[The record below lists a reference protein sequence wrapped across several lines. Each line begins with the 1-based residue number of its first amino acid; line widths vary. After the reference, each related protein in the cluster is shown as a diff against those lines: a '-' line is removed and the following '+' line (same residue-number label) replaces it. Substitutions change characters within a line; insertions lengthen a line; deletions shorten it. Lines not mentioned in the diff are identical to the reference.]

1 MPRHKKAETGAMNNM
16 LVMLLLLTA
25 LAIWLFLAGVKTV
38 PQGFNWT
45 VERFGRFHALLQ
57 PGLNFI
63 IPFFDRIGR
72 KVSVMEK
79 PIQIPPQRVIT
90 KDNASVEVDGIVF
103 YTVLDAVKASY
114 AVANLETSISV
125 LAMTNIRTAIGSMD
139 LDETLSNR
147 ERINNEL
154 LRVLDLATEVWGTKV
169 TRVELK
175 DVQPPVDVVASM
187 AKQLAADR
195 EARANILQADGI
207 KKAAILKAE
216 GEKQAMIL
224 AAEARLAS
232 AEKDAAARERLAAA
246 EAEATRLVSEAV
258 QKGSPAALNYF
269 VAQRYTEALTKI
281 GSAGNAK
288 LVMIPLEASGIA
300 GSIAGIAELVKEA
313 GLGTPAPVPNVRR
326 GTLPQSPAPGDAS
339 A

>member
-1 MPRHKKAETGAMNNM
+1 MGSL
-16 LVMLLLLTA
+16 LVMLVIA
-25 LAIWLFLAGVKTV
+25 VVLAFIIFFMGVKAV
-38 PQGFNWT
+38 PQGYNWT
-45 VERFGRFHALLQ
+45 VERFGKFHALLQ

-63 IPFFDRIGR
+63 VPFCDQIGR
-72 KVSVMEK
+72 KISVMEK
-79 PIQIPPQRVIT
+79 SIQIPSQRVIT
-90 KDNASVEVDGIVF
+90 KDNASVEVDGVVF
-103 YTVLDAVKASY
+103 YSVLDAVRASY
-114 AVANLETSISV
+114 AVANLETSIV
-125 LAMTNIRTAIGSMD
+125 MLAMTNIRTAIGSMD

-147 ERINNEL
+147 ERINSEL
-154 LRVLDLATEVWGTKV
+154 LRVLDLATEGWGTKV

-195 EARANILQADGI
+195 EARAIILQADGV

-246 EAEATRLVSEAV
+246 EAEATRLVSDAV
-258 QKGSPAALNYF
+258 QAGSPAALNYF
-269 VAQRYTEALTKI
+269 VAQRYTDALTKI
-281 GSAGNAK
+281 GSATNTK
-288 LVMIPLEASGIA
+288 LVMLPLEAAGLA

-313 GLGTPAPVPNVRR
+313 ASVTPPQPGVRR
-326 GTLPQSPAPGDAS
+326 GTLPAAGPSPS
-339 A
+339 